1 MDRLQAMET
10 FVRVIE
16 AGSFKRAADT
26 LNVLPSTVT
35 RHIKE
40 LESHLNTR
48 LLNRTTRAVS
58 VTDAGLRF
66 YDSCKAILCELQE
79 AEAQASQHAGTLHG
93 TIRIGTTS
101 SLARHCIIA
110 ALPTFMRRHPRVE
123 LELHLSDATVD
134 VVREG
139 LDCVIRT
146 GALRSSQLVARRI
159 GRFHWVVCGAPD
171 YFVQYGTPTNL
182 QALSEHVAVGYLGG
196 YAGRLAHWNFQDGPQ
211 TTTISMQES
220 VRVDDTDAYVEA
232 GIAGLGLIRV
242 ASYMVH
248 EHLATGRLVRV
259 LKSVHTAPEP
269 ISVLYP
275 HSRHLSPAVRAFVDW
290 SSDVVAQASS
300 EW

>member
-16 AGSFKRAADT
+16 ASSFKQAADT
-26 LNVLPSTVT
+26 MNVLPSTVT
-35 RHIKE
+35 RNIKD
-40 LESHLNTR
+40 LESHLGTR

-58 VTDAGLRF
+58 ATDAGLRF
-66 YDSCKAILCELQE
+66 YDSCKSILRDLQE
-79 AEAQASQHAGTLHG
+79 AEAQASQRAEALHG
-93 TIRIGTTS
+93 TIKIGTTS
-101 SLARHCIIA
+101 SLARHCLIA
-110 ALPTFMRRHPRVE
+110 ALPAFKRRYPRVE
-123 LELHLSDATVD
+123 LELHLSDGTAD
-134 VVREG
+134 VVRQG

-159 GRFHWVVCGAPD
+159 GRFHWTVCGAPD
-171 YFVQYGTPTNL
+171 YLAEHGTPVSPQDL
-182 QALSEHVAVGYLGG
+182 QQHVAVGYLGRH
-196 YAGRLAHWNFQDGPQ
+196 AGRLTHWNFQEGSQ
-211 TTTISMQES
+211 SFVIAMRES

-248 EHLATGRLVRV
+248 EHLATGRLIRV
-259 LKSVHTAPEP
+259 LEAAQTEPEP

-290 SSDVVAQASS
+290 SSEVVARASS
-300 EW
+300 HW

>member
-1 MDRLQAMET
+1 MDRLRAMET

-16 AGSFKRAADT
+16 AGSFKGAADT

-35 RHIKE
+35 RYIKE
-40 LESHLNTR
+40 LESHLGTR
-48 LLNRTTRAVS
+48 LLNRTTRVVS
-58 VTDAGLRF
+58 ATDAGLRF
-66 YDSCKAILCELQE
+66 YDSCKAILSELQE
-79 AEAQASQHAGTLHG
+79 AEAQASQHAGALRG
-93 TIRIGTTS
+93 TIKVGTTS
-101 SLARHCIIA
+101 SLARRCIIA
-110 ALPTFMRRHPRVE
+110 ALPAFTHRHPRVK

-134 VVREG
+134 VVRQG

-159 GRFHWVVCGAPD
+159 GRFHWFVCGAPD
-171 YFVQYGTPTNL
+171 YLAQHGTPGNL
-182 QALSEHVAVGYLGG
+182 QALQDHVAVGYLGG
-196 YAGRLAHWNFQDGPQ
+196 YAGRLAQWNFQDGAQ

-232 GIAGLGLIRV
+232 GIAGMGLIRV
-242 ASYMVH
+242 ASHMVQ

-259 LKSVHTAPEP
+259 LKSVDTKPEP
-269 ISVLYP
+269 ISVVYP

>member
-16 AGSFKRAADT
+16 AGSFTRAADT

-66 YDSCKAILCELQE
+66 YDSCKAILRELQE
-79 AEAQASQHAGTLHG
+79 AEAQASQHAGALHG

-101 SLARHCIIA
+101 SLARHCVIA

-139 LDCVIRT
+139 LDCVIRA

-159 GRFHWVVCGAPD
+159 GHFHWVVCGAPD
-171 YFVQYGTPTNL
+171 YFARHGTPANL
-182 QALSEHVAVGYLGG
+182 QALPEHVAVGYLGG
-196 YAGRLAHWNFQDGPQ
+196 YASRLAHWKFQDGAQ

-232 GIAGLGLIRV
+232 GLAGLGLIRV

-259 LKSVHTAPEP
+259 LKSVHAEPEP

-290 SSDVVAQASS
+290 SSEVVAQASS